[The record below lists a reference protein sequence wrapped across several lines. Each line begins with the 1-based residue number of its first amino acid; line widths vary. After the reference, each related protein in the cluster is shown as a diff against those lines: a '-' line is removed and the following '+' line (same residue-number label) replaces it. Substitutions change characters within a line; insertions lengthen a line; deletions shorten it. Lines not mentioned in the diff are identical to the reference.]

1 MALNKASSNKA
12 RKARARAASRRS
24 SLVSRAA
31 LATAS
36 VALLTAG
43 LTSACS
49 SGDGSNPTGQNLG
62 GRGPITYVEGKDT
75 TETGAVKQ
83 LIDRWNAAHPNEQVT
98 FKEQSN
104 DASQQ
109 YDDLAQHMKAKQSD
123 YDVMALDVTD
133 TAEFAAKGWIQP
145 LKDSFAIDTSTL
157 LSPTVTSATYKGTL
171 YAAPRNTN
179 GGLLYYRKDL
189 VPTAPRTWNEML
201 ADCAI
206 ARDHNM
212 GCYSGQFA
220 PYEGLTVNTSEII
233 NAYGGSFIGA
243 DGRTPTIDSPQARA
257 GLQVLVDAYKN
268 GDIPKEAIGY
278 KESESQD
285 AFEQGK
291 LLFVRTW
298 PNLFDVAN
306 SDSSAVKGEFDVAPL
321 PGKDGVGASTL
332 GGYNAAISAYSTH
345 KATALD
351 FLRFLIGE
359 DAQRLIA
366 TGGFPP
372 VLKSMYDDPALK
384 AKYPYLTAL
393 KESIAS
399 AVPRPVTPFYPA
411 VSKAIQD
418 NANAA
423 MTGKESVDTA
433 ITEMQKGIA
442 AAGA

>member
-1 MALNKASSNKA
+1 MALKS
-12 RKARARAASRRS
+12 SRRT

-31 LATAS
+31 LAAVST
-36 VALLTAG
+36 ALLTATF
-43 LTSACS
+43 TSACS
-49 SGDGSNPTGQNLG
+49 SSSGGDPSAQNLT

-75 TETGAVKQ
+75 TQNGAVR
-83 LIDRWNAAHPNEQVT
+83 LMIDRWNSTHPDEKVT
-98 FKEQSN
+98 FKEQSA

-145 LKDSFAIDTSTL
+145 LKDSFAIDTSNL
-157 LSPTVTSATYKGTL
+157 LSPTVTSATYKNTL
-171 YAAPRNTN
+171 YAVPRNTN

-189 VPTAPRTWNEML
+189 VPTAPRTWSEML

-220 PYEGLTVNTSEII
+220 PYEGLTVNASEVI
-233 NAYGGSFIGA
+233 NAYGGTFIGS
-243 DGRTPTIDSPQARA
+243 DGRTPTVDSPESRA

-278 KESESQD
+278 KEAESQD

-306 SDSSAVKGEFDVAPL
+306 SDASAVKGDFDVAPL

-332 GGYNAAISAYSTH
+332 GGYNAAISTYSTH

-418 NANAA
+418 NATAA

-433 ITEMQKGIA
+433 IAQMQKGIA